1 MDYYFYYKSWDFI
14 HRITKCEFNRRM
26 FDLLIKKLS
35 KNINNNFNTNF
46 QNANIKNNINAKI
59 NNLI

>member
-26 FDLLIKKLS
+26 FDLLIKKLN
-35 KNINNNFNTNF
+35 KNINNIPIEFM
-46 QNANIKNNINAKI
+46 
-59 NNLI
+59 NLLKTY